1 MIRDMTIISLHDIKL
16 QERLLREI
24 NLTLDRTIEILLII
38 FACTKSHDY
47 IYGKPFH
54 LYNGRLLLKSIFTKS
69 IVKSPPRIQRFLLHL
84 QK

>member
-1 MIRDMTIISLHDIKL
+1 MTIISLHDKKL

-38 FACTKSHDY
+38 FACTKSHDH